1 MARVRFR
8 DPAGTVRIGER
19 TADGVRAAGTTFDSA
34 AVDLLAPVTPSK
46 VLGVGRNYERQ
57 FETLD
62 AEPPS
67 RPRIWWKGGE
77 NVVSGPGDT
86 VALPPGGDV
95 VFEAELGVVIGEE
108 CRNVPEADALDVVAG
123 YTCVDDLSDQA
134 HVDDPTMLRV
144 KSFDNAAP
152 MGPVVAPPEDV
163 PTDPRIRLWTNGE
176 KRQDSADDDLRFSVP
191 EVIAAFSERVTLR
204 PDDVIMMGT
213 PAGYAP
219 LADGDHVR
227 IEIEGV
233 GTLEHDV
240 EIPS

>member
-1 MARVRFR
+1 MRRARFR
-8 DPAGTVRIGER
+8 DPAGTVRVGKW
-19 TADGVRAAGTTFDSA
+19 TSTGLQAAGRTYDPA
-34 AVDLLAPVTPSK
+34 AVDLLAPVTPTK

-62 AEPPS
+62 ADPPD
-67 RPRIWWKGGE
+67 RPRIWWKGTQ
-77 NVVSGPGDT
+77 NVVAGPGDT
-86 VALPPGGDV
+86 VTLPSGGEV

-108 CRNVPEADALDVVAG
+108 CRNVPVGDALDVVAG
-123 YTCVDDLSDQA
+123 YTCVNDLSDQA
-134 HVDDPTMLRV
+134 HVEDPTMLRV

-152 MGPVVAPPEDV
+152 MGPVVAPPTAV
-163 PTDPRIRLWTNGE
+163 PSDPRIRLWTNGE
-176 KRQDSADDDLRFSVP
+176 KRQDSVDDALRFSVP
-191 EVIAAFSERVTLR
+191 EAIAAFSERITLR

-227 IEIEGV
+227 IEIEGI

-240 EIPS
+240 VVPE